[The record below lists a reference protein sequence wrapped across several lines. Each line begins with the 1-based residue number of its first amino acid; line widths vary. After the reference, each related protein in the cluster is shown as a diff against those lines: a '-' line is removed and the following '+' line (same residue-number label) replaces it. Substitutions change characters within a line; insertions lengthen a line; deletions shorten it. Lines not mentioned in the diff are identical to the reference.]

1 MLACGACSRL
11 QVRVQPFHTG
21 LSVGKTYKTMWP
33 DGGPIEDGRGDSISP
48 ETLVL
53 GEANLTLETLK
64 FIAKLFLTELAM

>member
-1 MLACGACSRL
+1 M
-11 QVRVQPFHTG
+11 QVRAQPILTG

-53 GEANLTLETLK
+53 GEANLTLETLET
-64 FIAKLFLTELAM
+64 LVTVGFLIIICNYIL

>member
-1 MLACGACSRL
+1 M
-11 QVRVQPFHTG
+11 QVRAQPILTG

-53 GEANLTLETLK
+53 GEANLTLETL
-64 FIAKLFLTELAM
+64 EP